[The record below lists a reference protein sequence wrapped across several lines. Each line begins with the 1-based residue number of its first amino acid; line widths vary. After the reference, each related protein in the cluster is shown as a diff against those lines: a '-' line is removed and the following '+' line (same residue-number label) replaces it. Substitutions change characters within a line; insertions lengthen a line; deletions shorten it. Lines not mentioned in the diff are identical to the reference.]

1 MTKKLLISFLL
12 LLSYGMH
19 SQVLNWNVDV
29 VSAIPV
35 SNQERKPMLLLFTD
49 NNSNKGPLD
58 AQIFNTLDFAL
69 WSRDN
74 VVLVKLDLTNDPS
87 NEFLERNLSLKRA
100 FGVEDLPAICFSKAD
115 VRKDKI
121 NYQLLGKTGYR
132 PGGVKSWIL
141 NSKQILI
148 GSVEE

>member
-1 MTKKLLISFLL
+1 MTKKLLIPFLL